1 MREEYIMINLG
12 SLYQISSS
20 KGYHPKVTAYYFKEW
35 DGFYMANHT
44 HSSMEIMYVIS
55 GECRVEVERQD
66 FQMKKHQFIFI
77 DSEVPHRLIVEK
89 NKPCRMLNLEFAL
102 TEMNRTFPPINE
114 LAEESKELQELLV
127 MKEAYH
133 FLKDRNGVFH
143 SLRNLV
149 LELDSQMNDTS
160 DNYLMVH
167 ILFTQLLLLIARN
180 VVQAKNESTQLSNL
194 YLKKVIEYLHENY
207 DYDIRIEHL
216 SAITHLHPNYIHR
229 IFKESMG
236 CTIIEYLTKIRIE
249 KAKMLITQTDIP
261 ITKVASFIGMNSSQY
276 FSKVFK
282 KHIGITPSALRKK
295 GIID

>member
-1 MREEYIMINLG
+1 MTNSG

-20 KGYHPKVTAYYFKEW
+20 KGYHPNVTAHYFKEW
-35 DGFYMANHT
+35 DGFYMACHT

-55 GECRVEVERQD
+55 GECKVEVEMQEL
-66 FQMKKHQFIFI
+66 QMKKHQFIFI
-77 DSEVPHRLIVEK
+77 DSDVPHRLIVEK

-102 TEMNRTFPPINE
+102 TNMNRTFPTINE
-114 LAEESKELQELLV
+114 LAEESDELQELLARN
-127 MKEAYH
+127 EAYH
-133 FLKDRNGVFH
+133 LLKDRNGVFH

-149 LELDSQMNDTS
+149 LELDNRMNEVR

-180 VVQAKNESTQLSNL
+180 VADTKDQSIQLSNP

-207 DYDIRIEHL
+207 DYDIKIEQL
-216 SAITHLHPNYIHR
+216 STITHLHPNYLHR

-236 CTIIEYLTKIRIE
+236 CTIIDYLTKIRME

-261 ITKVASFIGMNSSQY
+261 ITEVASFIGMNSSQY

-282 KHIGITPSALRKK
+282 KHIGITPSALRKRN
-295 GIID
+295 IID

>member
-1 MREEYIMINLG
+1 MTNSG
-12 SLYQISSS
+12 SLYRNSSS

-35 DGFYMANHT
+35 DGFYMAYHT

-55 GECRVEVERQD
+55 GECKVEVKTQE

-89 NKPCRMLNLEFAL
+89 NRPCRMLNLEFAL
-102 TEMNRTFPPINE
+102 TEMNRTFPTIYE
-114 LAEESKELQELLV
+114 LAKESEELQELLA
-127 MKEAYH
+127 MNKTYH
-133 FLKDRNGVFH
+133 LLKDRNGVFH

-149 LELDSQMNDTS
+149 LELDSLMSDTR

-180 VVQAKNESTQLSNL
+180 VVQTKKEAKQLSNP

-207 DYDIRIEHL
+207 DYDIKIEHL
-216 SAITHLHPNYIHR
+216 SAITHLHPNYLHR

-295 GIID
+295 SVID